1 MSKQYEQ
8 VRETQDI
15 ALPPRSFLPP
25 LEPTQLPKAY
35 HPDSPVARGAE
46 GAMFGGGVGLF
57 SSSVANA
64 LQTHNKGAMGVFT
77 RTGWMIPVFGTV
89 GATLGFTNAAV
100 ANAIESHDNGVAG
113 AAGGAAAGF
122 FLGLYHRSLPAA
134 FGLALFTGAIYGTID
149 LVGGFGADAGR
160 RGALS
165 RPERE
170 QDRLSYLKKRD
181 SMDAFLLFSSVCEG
195 DDQEESLKLALL
207 GCSAGPGCSIAAL
220 NTFYVAQTATVRVA
234 SERDDFTFRA
244 FLLALV
250 DPLDTALTAHD
261 GFAACAGSAGI
272 LTGPAQKARIYSAL
286 HKVTLE
292 RKRRAELG
300 QGAHADRSK
309 IRLPLDE
316 AAKVL
321 QAWTPL
327 QPNLSYDIN
336 VQVKPTGTIQLN
348 AIRGRAFLPH
358 SCANSTKHEVIVV
371 FASGK
376 QAEAA
381 RQAGADIVG
390 GQELVDE
397 ILLGKIS
404 PDKLITTNELLP
416 LFQRNPTLARTL
428 GPRGLMPSVKRG
440 TVTEDVAQAI
450 QEARGGL
457 DWKGDSKGVV
467 RAVVGRLHFNPDQL
481 AENVHTLLASVSD
494 VAIGGTGSNKGG
506 SVQRQR
512 RPGITRVMLT
522 STSGPAIELADA

>member
-8 VRETQDI
+8 LRETQDI
-15 ALPPRSFLPP
+15 VLPPRSYLPP

-35 HPDSPVARGAE
+35 HPDSPVARAAE
-46 GAMFGGGVGLF
+46 GAIFGGGVGLF

-170 QDRLSYLKKRD
+170 QDRL
-181 SMDAFLLFSSVCEG
+181 FLLFLSVCVGDEEEG
-195 DDQEESLKLALL
+195 VARSRSPGLFGWSSLLSSCCEHFLRRPNRL
-207 GCSAGPGCSIAAL
+207 C
-220 NTFYVAQTATVRVA
+220 A
-234 SERDDFTFRA
+234 SCKRARRLHLRA

-250 DPLDTALTAHD
+250 DPLDAALTAHD
-261 GFAACAGSAGI
+261 GFAACASSAGI
-272 LTGPAQKARIYSAL
+272 LTGPAQKARVYSAL

-292 RKRRAELG
+292 RKRRAEMG

-390 GQELVDE
+390 GQELVDD

-440 TVTEDVAQAI
+440 TVTEDVVQAI

-457 DWKGDSKGVV
+457 DWKGDSRGVV

>member
-1 MSKQYEQ
+1 MASRRAQ
-8 VRETQDI
+8 
-15 ALPPRSFLPP
+15 ALLASSRA
-25 LEPTQLPKAY
+25 QLVPSTSSRAA
-35 HPDSPVARGAE
+35 P
-46 GAMFGGGVGLF
+46 
-57 SSSVANA
+57 SSS
-64 LQTHNKGAMGVFT
+64 
-77 RTGWMIPVFGTV
+77 RTF
-89 GATLGFTNAAV
+89 ATTA
-100 ANAIESHDNGVAG
+100 
-113 AAGGAAAGF
+113 
-122 FLGLYHRSLPAA
+122 PA
-134 FGLALFTGAIYGTID
+134 
-149 LVGGFGADAGR
+149 
-160 RGALS
+160 
-165 RPERE
+165 E
-170 QDRLSYLKKRD
+170 
-181 SMDAFLLFSSVCEG
+181 
-195 DDQEESLKLALL
+195 
-207 GCSAGPGCSIAAL
+207 
-220 NTFYVAQTATVRVA
+220 
-234 SERDDFTFRA
+234 
-244 FLLALV
+244 
-250 DPLDTALTAHD
+250 
-261 GFAACAGSAGI
+261 
-272 LTGPAQKARIYSAL
+272 KARIYSAL

>member
-1 MSKQYEQ
+1 MASRRAQ
-8 VRETQDI
+8 
-15 ALPPRSFLPP
+15 ALLASSRA
-25 LEPTQLPKAY
+25 QLVPSTSSRA
-35 HPDSPVARGAE
+35 AA
-46 GAMFGGGVGLF
+46 
-57 SSSVANA
+57 SSS
-64 LQTHNKGAMGVFT
+64 
-77 RTGWMIPVFGTV
+77 
-89 GATLGFTNAAV
+89 
-100 ANAIESHDNGVAG
+100 
-113 AAGGAAAGF
+113 
-122 FLGLYHRSLPAA
+122 
-134 FGLALFTGAIYGTID
+134 
-149 LVGGFGADAGR
+149 
-160 RGALS
+160 
-165 RPERE
+165 
-170 QDRLSYLKKRD
+170 
-181 SMDAFLLFSSVCEG
+181 
-195 DDQEESLKLALL
+195 
-207 GCSAGPGCSIAAL
+207 
-220 NTFYVAQTATVRVA
+220 
-234 SERDDFTFRA
+234 RA
-244 FLLALV
+244 FAT
-250 DPLDTALTAHD
+250 TA
-261 GFAACAGSAGI
+261 
-272 LTGPAQKARIYSAL
+272 PAEKARVYSAL

-321 QAWTPL
+321 QVRPHRYILTSRLTRADRVLWDAQAWTPL

-390 GQELVDE
+390 GQELVDD

-440 TVTEDVAQAI
+440 TVTEDVVQAI

-457 DWKGDSKGVV
+457 DWKGDSRGVV
-467 RAVVGRLHFNPDQL
+467 RAGASALFL
-481 AENVHTLLASVSD
+481 ALDTSIADRDRNRSHRPPALQPGP
-494 VAIGGTGSNKGG
+494 IGGERAHAARLGLGRGYRWNWIEQGRVCAAAEATCVSFHHA
-506 SVQRQR
+506 SEA
-512 RPGITRVMLT
+512 TR
-522 STSGPAIELADA
+522 